1 MLVVGEQRVDFELE
15 CRAALLQPS
24 EVVEYLSQAVV
35 GDTQR
40 SVALVPAQGWSARAA
55 RRAGLEKVD
64 KYVDPAFARAQRTM
78 RKQVKADAKEVQRQL
93 DDAAKQCV

>member
-1 MLVVGEQRVDFELE
+1 MVCPGRGRPPE
-15 CRAALLQPS
+15 A
-24 EVVEYLSQAVV
+24 
-35 GDTQR
+35 
-40 SVALVPAQGWSARAA
+40 AA